1 MDMLE
6 TEQEASKGERT
17 EKPGLTGQMGL
28 TVSLHCLQG
37 FGNPMFG
44 PKRLS
49 LPPAA

>member
-1 MDMLE
+1 MLE

-17 EKPGLTGQMGL
+17 EKPGLTGQMCL